1 MDKKKLII
9 VTTVPETIFYILKEQ
24 PKFLSSQY
32 DVVIITSSGPETP
45 GIRAREG
52 VEVFSLNMSR
62 RISPGSDLISLYK
75 LTKLF
80 LKLRPD
86 IVHSYTPKA
95 GLLSMLAA
103 FFARV
108 NVRVHTFTGLIFPSR
123 TGFSRALLITTDKL
137 TCFCATTVVAESE
150 GVRDD
155 LRLVNVP
162 CNDIRI
168 IGSGNIAGVDEVFF
182 MPVSRSLKSAKRL
195 QLGIPSNA
203 FVFCYVGRLNSEK
216 GISELIQ
223 AFQELTGNVYL
234 ILAGGL
240 DESSPLHTKDMSLIN
255 LHSNILAVGKVDDV
269 RTIFSAS
276 DVNVLVSYREG
287 FPNVLL
293 ESCSMGLP
301 SIATDVNGSREVI
314 CNGKTGW
321 LIPVKNKNAVLEAM
335 INSMDE
341 KENLDKLGENCR
353 KLVLDRYTRAD
364 YLQSLK
370 YFYKSFDVID

>member
-1 MDKKKLII
+1 
-9 VTTVPETIFYILKEQ
+9 
-24 PKFLSSQY
+24 
-32 DVVIITSSGPETP
+32 
-45 GIRAREG
+45 
-52 VEVFSLNMSR
+52 
-62 RISPGSDLISLYK
+62 
-75 LTKLF
+75 
-80 LKLRPD
+80 
-86 IVHSYTPKA
+86 
-95 GLLSMLAA
+95 MLAA

-240 DESSPLHTKDMSLIN
+240 DESPPLHAKDMSLIN
-255 LHSNILAVGKVDDV
+255 LHSNIFFE
-269 RTIFSAS
+269 I
-276 DVNVLVSYREG
+276 
-287 FPNVLL
+287 
-293 ESCSMGLP
+293 
-301 SIATDVNGSREVI
+301 
-314 CNGKTGW
+314 
-321 LIPVKNKNAVLEAM
+321 
-335 INSMDE
+335 
-341 KENLDKLGENCR
+341 
-353 KLVLDRYTRAD
+353 
-364 YLQSLK
+364 
-370 YFYKSFDVID
+370 